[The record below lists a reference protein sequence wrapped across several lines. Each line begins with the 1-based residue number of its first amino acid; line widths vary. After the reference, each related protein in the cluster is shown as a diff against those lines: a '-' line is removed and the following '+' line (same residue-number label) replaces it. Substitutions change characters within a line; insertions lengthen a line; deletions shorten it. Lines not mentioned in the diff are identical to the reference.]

1 LHFILTKNKNRKIFN
16 LLRKSLSIL
25 EEKMNKILFVGIVVL
40 MVLVCLPVAVSA
52 AEADTVVVNGSIG
65 GSLDVDVLPN
75 TGVNW
80 GTMAIGT
87 RTDLTN
93 VTLNVTTTYPA
104 WHVNAADLKGGANTG
119 YMVDSVAGNLT
130 NPFELS
136 NNNGLG
142 WTSMTTQFTNFQSFG
157 PTGGAGSRN
166 FPVGLRQVIAITDEA
181 ALNYQIT
188 ITFTGSAG

>member
-1 LHFILTKNKNRKIFN
+1 MK
-16 LLRKSLSIL
+16 
-25 EEKMNKILFVGIVVL
+25 KILFIGVVLL

-52 AEADTVVVNGSIG
+52 APIDTVVVNGSIG

-93 VTLNVTTTYPA
+93 VTLNVTTTYPS
-104 WHVNAADLKGGANTG
+104 WHVNAEDFGPYTG

-130 NPFELS
+130 YPFELS
-136 NNNGLG
+136 NNGG
-142 WTSMTTQFTNFQSFG
+142 DWISMTTPFTPFQSLG
-157 PTGGAGSRN
+157 PTGGAGSRI
-166 FPVGLRQVIAITDEA
+166 FPVGLRQVIAISDEE

-188 ITFTGSAG
+188 ITFTGYAG